1 MKKSYKNIVLF
12 KNHKKTELADKLLS
26 KLFDEAESHD
36 TKIIEVFDCTDKEKK
51 VGAVNFSHQDLLDMD
66 FKFANKSKLDS
77 IQSLY
82 IPTER
87 KSKELWFNAEY
98 SLLNTLFYLANSE
111 IDFDYIWSIEYD
123 VYYSGNWKEFFELY
137 DKSDA
142 DYIGSY
148 IEHAEDSKRDKS
160 YWDLITGDLLIGSIP
175 IEKKATS
182 FGCIYRVSK
191 RLLSIVLTEL
201 LLNEFHS
208 YCEQT
213 FVTLAKMYKFKIE
226 DLCQAPEIEIYHML
240 SLNGLHTP
248 ELTEY
253 LIKNDFKNYLFHPI
267 RTPEIVEHYENK

>member
-1 MKKSYKNIVLF
+1 MKESYKNIVLF

-36 TKIIEVFDCTDKEKK
+36 TKVIQVFDCTDKEKK
-51 VGAVNFSHQDLLDMD
+51 VGAFNFSHQDLLNVD
-66 FKFANKSKLDS
+66 FKFANQTKLDT

-82 IPTER
+82 IPTEQ

-98 SLLNTLFYLANSE
+98 SILYTLLYLTVNDIE
-111 IDFDYIWSIEYD
+111 YDYIWSIEYD

-148 IEHAEDSKRDKS
+148 IEEAENSKRDKS
-160 YWDLITGDLLIGSIP
+160 YWDLITTNDDTDDIP

-182 FGCIYRVSK
+182 FGCIFRISK
-191 RLLSIVLTEL
+191 KLANLVLFTMTQNL
-201 LLNEFHS
+201 YHS

-213 FVTLAKMYKFKIE
+213 FVTIAKMNNLKIE
-226 DLCQAPEIEIYHML
+226 DLCEAPEKEIYHML
-240 SLNGLHTP
+240 SLNGIHTP
-248 ELTEY
+248 ELIEY
-253 LIKNDFKNYLFHPI
+253 LIKNNFKNYLFHPV
-267 RTPEIVEHYENK
+267 RSPEIVNHYGNI